1 MGKDDITM
9 VASFCNSYLRDL
21 QYQERQ
27 RQRQEREQQHQAAV
41 ASDTNT

>member
-9 VASFCNSYLRDL
+9 VASFCNSYFRDL